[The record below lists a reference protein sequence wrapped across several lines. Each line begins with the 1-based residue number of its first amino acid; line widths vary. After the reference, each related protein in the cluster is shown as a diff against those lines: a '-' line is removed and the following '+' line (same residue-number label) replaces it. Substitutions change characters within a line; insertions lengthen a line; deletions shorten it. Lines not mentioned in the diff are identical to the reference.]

1 MRLLNLMPNGKVN
14 FSIFPPMTNSKLPH
28 VETSIFSVMSALAN
42 EHGALNL
49 SQGFPNFPCD
59 PELVDLVTK
68 YMKAGKNQYPPMPGI
83 PELRE
88 VIAAQTNERHRTAI
102 NPDTEVTVTSGAT
115 QAIYT
120 AITATVST
128 GDEVIILTPAY
139 DCYGPSIELNGAK
152 VVEVPLATPGFKVD
166 LEKLK
171 AAITPNTRMIMVN
184 TPHNPSGSLVSRE
197 EWLQIAEM
205 IRDTDIL
212 ILSDEVYE
220 HIVFDGEKHC
230 SVLAIEELRNR
241 AFVVASFGKTFHVTG
256 WKMGYCIA
264 SEKLM
269 AEFRKC
275 HQFIVFTTHTPSQ
288 YALAEYMQNEEK
300 INDLGPFYQQKRDRF
315 LESLG
320 DTRFKFTPAKGTYF
334 QLLNFRDISQKSD
347 VDFARELTI
356 DHKIAAVPISVFYE
370 DRRNEH
376 YLRFCFA
383 KDDETLRD
391 AGKLLNQIGNS

>member
-1 MRLLNLMPNGKVN
+1 MM
-14 FSIFPPMTNSKLPH
+14 NSKLPH

-49 SQGFPNFPCD
+49 SQGFPNFSCD
-59 PELVDLVTK
+59 PDLVDLVTK

-88 VIAAQTNERHRTAI
+88 IIAAQTNRRHGAAI

-120 AITATVST
+120 AITATVSA

-152 VVEVPLATPGFKVD
+152 VVEVPLSTPGFKVD
-166 LEKLK
+166 MEKLK
-171 AAITPNTRMIMVN
+171 AAITPRTRMIMVN
-184 TPHNPSGSLVSRE
+184 TPHNPSGSLVTRE

-205 IRDTDIL
+205 IRETNII

-264 SEKLM
+264 SKKLM
-269 AEFRKC
+269 TEFRKC

-288 YALAEYMQNEEK
+288 YALAEYMQNEDK
-300 INDLGPFYQQKRDRF
+300 INDLGPFYQQKRDLF

-320 DTRFKFTPAKGTYF
+320 DTAFEFSPAEGTYF
-334 QLLNFRDISQKSD
+334 QLLNYQNISDELD
-347 VDFARELTI
+347 VDFARRLTI
-356 DHKIAAVPISVFYE
+356 EHKIAAVPISVFYE

-383 KDDETLRD
+383 KDDDTLRN
-391 AGKLLNQIGNS
+391 AGKLLNEISNA

>member
-1 MRLLNLMPNGKVN
+1 MKRVVCFGRQPFY

-28 VETSIFSVMSALAN
+28 VGTSIFSVMSALAN

-88 VIAAQTNERHRTAI
+88 VIAEQTNRRHGTAI
-102 NPDTEVTVTSGAT
+102 NPATEVTVTSGAT

-120 AITATVST
+120 AITATVSA

-139 DCYGPSIELNGAK
+139 DCYGPSIELNGGK
-152 VVEVPLATPGFKVD
+152 VVEVPLATPGFTVD

-171 AAITPNTRMIMVN
+171 AAITPRTRMIMVN

-197 EWLQIAEM
+197 EWKQIADM

-230 SVLAIEELRNR
+230 SVLAIEELRYR

-300 INDLGPFYQQKRDRF
+300 INNLGPFYQQKRDRF

-334 QLLNFRDISQKSD
+334 QLLNFRDISEKSD

-370 DRRNEH
+370 DKRNEY

-391 AGKLLNQIGNS
+391 AGKLLNEIGNA

>member
-1 MRLLNLMPNGKVN
+1 MMRP
-14 FSIFPPMTNSKLPH
+14 SKLPH
-28 VETSIFSVMSALAN
+28 VGTTIFSVMSALAA
-42 EHGALNL
+42 EHNALNL
-49 SQGFPNFPCD
+49 SQGFPNFPCEA
-59 PELVDLVTK
+59 ELIDLVTK
-68 YMKAGKNQYPPMPGI
+68 YMREGKNQYPPMPGI

-88 VIAAQTNERHRTAI
+88 VIAAQTNKRHGSAI
-102 NPDTEVTVTSGAT
+102 NPTTEVTVTSGAT

-120 AITATVST
+120 AITATVCA

-152 VVEVPLATPGFKVD
+152 VVEVPLTTPGFKVD
-166 LEKLK
+166 LEKLQ
-171 AAITPNTRMIMVN
+171 AAITPRTRMIMVN

-197 EWLQIAEM
+197 EWLQIAEI

-230 SVLAIEELRNR
+230 SVMAIEALRNR

-275 HQFIVFTTHTPSQ
+275 HQFIVFTSHTPSQ
-288 YALAEYMQNEEK
+288 HALVEYMQNEEK
-300 INDLGPFYQQKRDRF
+300 IDGLGPFYQRKRDLF

-320 DTRFKFTPAKGTYF
+320 DTSFEFSPAKGTYF
-334 QLLNFRDISQKSD
+334 QLLNYRNISDELD
-347 VDFARELTI
+347 VDFARKLTI
-356 DHKIAAVPISVFYE
+356 EHKIASIPISVFYE
-370 DRRNEH
+370 DRRNEQ
-376 YLRFCFA
+376 YIRFCFA
-383 KDDETLRD
+383 KDDDTLRS
-391 AGKLLNQIGNS
+391 AGKLLNKIGNA

>member
-1 MRLLNLMPNGKVN
+1 MTFFIFLS
-14 FSIFPPMTNSKLPH
+14 FSGMTNSKLPH
-28 VETSIFSVMSALAN
+28 VQTSIFSVMSALAN
-42 EHGALNL
+42 EHNAVNL

-59 PELVDLVTK
+59 PELVNLVTK
-68 YMKAGKNQYPPMPGI
+68 YMKEGKNQYPPMPGI

-88 VIAAQTNERHRTAI
+88 VIAQQTNSRHGSSI
-102 NPDTEVTVTSGAT
+102 NPTTEVTVTSGAT

-120 AITATVST
+120 AITATVRA

-166 LEKLK
+166 MEKLQ
-171 AAITPNTRMIMVN
+171 AAITPRTRMIMVN
-184 TPHNPSGSLVSRE
+184 TPHNPSGSLVTRE

-220 HIVFDGEKHC
+220 HIVFDDEKHC
-230 SVLAIEELRNR
+230 SVLAVEELRDR
-241 AFVVASFGKTFHVTG
+241 AFVTASFGKTFHVTG

-264 SEKLM
+264 SDKLM

-288 YALAEYMQNEEK
+288 YALAEYMQNEKK
-300 INDLGPFYQQKRDRF
+300 IDGLGPLYQSKRDLF

-320 DTRFKFTPAKGTYF
+320 DTAFEFTPAKGTYF
-334 QLLNFRDISQKSD
+334 QLLNFRNISDELD
-347 VDFARELTI
+347 VDFARKLTI
-356 DHKIAAVPISVFYE
+356 EHKIAAVPISVFYE

-383 KDDETLRD
+383 KDDDTLRD
-391 AGKLLNQIGNS
+391 AGKLLNQISNA